1 MPRWKMPLNTKNQQ
15 QFGETYFVSTPE
27 CCELDNLDGKHFVVE
42 WQIFP
47 GHTTTQLLQE
57 AQNMMENTLK
67 IHSPEFRG
75 PHHIVDVQ
83 RHRLDHKKKHD
94 SLFGKIRHEFLHM
107 PTRFT
112 LVIGVSSV
120 QETRING
127 TRTLSHKPNGEW
139 NRTAEMVMLKV
150 AETRDSGVP
159 RNESFDQGIAEMQK
173 SKESLDALQRGTS
186 NNSTVVSPP

>member
-1 MPRWKMPLNTKNQQ
+1 MVLFGTWMLKRPSRFLHDEKSDPQLAANRIVRPGRTAGVRVRGSLVLCSATTTTINLAQRCTSSWILCCASVENALNTTNQQ

-57 AQNMMENTLK
+57 APNMMEDTLQ

-83 RHRLDHKKKHD
+83 RHRLDHKKKHN
-94 SLFGKIRHEFLHM
+94 SLFGEFVMSFCICRHVSHWSLEF
-107 PTRFT
+107 
-112 LVIGVSSV
+112 
-120 QETRING
+120 
-127 TRTLSHKPNGEW
+127 
-139 NRTAEMVMLKV
+139 
-150 AETRDSGVP
+150 P
-159 RNESFDQGIAEMQK
+159 R
-173 SKESLDALQRGTS
+173 SKRRE
-186 NNSTVVSPP
+186 